1 MLQAVFAA
9 LMGSALLWGLMR
21 GEGAAAAMAMLE
33 AAREALNTALSLAG
47 AFGLFCGMLAMLR
60 QSGAVG
66 WLSGRVRPFLR
77 LLLGKGLTE
86 EALESVTLNLTAN
99 MLGLGSAATP
109 LGLEAARKMG
119 GSGEAASNALCLF
132 LVINAS
138 SVQLLP
144 TTVIALRAAEGS
156 AAPGSVIFPA
166 LLATAIST
174 LTGIIACKI
183 GERLA

>member
-1 MLQAVFAA
+1 MLQAVFGA
-9 LMGSALLWGLMR
+9 LMGGALLWGLAR
-21 GEGAAAAMAMLE
+21 GNGAAVAASMLE
-33 AAREALNTALSLAG
+33 AAGEAVNTAVSLAG
-47 AFGLFCGMLAMLR
+47 GFGFFCGMLAILR

-66 WLSGRVRPFLR
+66 WISGKARPFLR
-77 LLLGKGLTE
+77 RLFGNGLTE

-109 LGLEAARKMG
+109 MGLEAARKMSG
-119 GSGEAASNALCLF
+119 KGEAASNALCLF

-138 SVQLLP
+138 SVQLMP
-144 TTVIALRAAEGS
+144 TSVIALRAAEGS
-156 AAPGSVIFPA
+156 AAPGSVVLPT

-174 LTGIIACKI
+174 LTGIIACKM

>member
-1 MLQAVFAA
+1 M
-9 LMGSALLWGLMR
+9 
-21 GEGAAAAMAMLE
+21 
-33 AAREALNTALSLAG
+33 
-47 AFGLFCGMLAMLR
+47 
-60 QSGAVG
+60 
-66 WLSGRVRPFLR
+66 
-77 LLLGKGLTE
+77 
-86 EALESVTLNLTAN
+86 TLNLTAN

-183 GERLA
+183 GERLV